1 MQAGAYKVGPER
13 VATRAPARGAA
24 SNVTPLRARYGPT
37 DIATLLWRRRWAM
50 LLVFLVFLG
59 LGVVVSLPMSKSY
72 TANSSLVVRL
82 GREYVYNPRVGDAGR
97 GAAPANDEVIQSE
110 MEILGSTEVKAA
122 VLRDVGL
129 PKLFPDLAR
138 RYEAARSPTG
148 GSAKAQQAVQ
158 GEALRRMD
166 TALKVWAAPDTSVV
180 RLSFQHK
187 DPLVAATALNTL
199 VDEYLRYRRAVLL
212 ARDVGP
218 LAAQRRDFEVRL
230 AGADKAFTDFLTANG
245 IGDFDSEKQ
254 SLAQLYG
261 QLLGDSYAARAQLS
275 ETQGR
280 LGVTAAQVSASP
292 SEISLYRD
300 LDHSA
305 ADKLATLKVELQD
318 LQGRYRADTQ
328 PVKDKQ
334 AQVDAMSRL
343 AAAEAG
349 GTASVRRGANPVF
362 QALQTERNTLAA
374 QARSLSARAATLQ
387 AELDRVI
394 ARRQKL
400 AQIEPQYQALLRDRD
415 LLAGNVKAFAA
426 REQDSQAAQA
436 LSAQGGD
443 DTVRVVQRAYAPTKG
458 SSGRA
463 VVIALAGLFG
473 AFAALCLG
481 LVSTF
486 LGRGF
491 PSAASAERTLEL
503 PVLAVA
509 PRRAG

>member
-1 MQAGAYKVGPER
+1 MQAGAYTVGPER
-13 VATRAPARGAA
+13 VAARAPVAGRAPGAA
-24 SNVTPLRARYGPT
+24 PLRARYGPA
-37 DIATLLWRRRWAM
+37 DIATLLWRRRWGM
-50 LLVFLVFLG
+50 LAVFLVVLG
-59 LGVVVSLPMSKSY
+59 LGIAAALPMQKTY
-72 TANSSLVVRL
+72 TASSSLVVRL

-138 RYEAARSPTG
+138 RFEQARTPS
-148 GSAKAQQAVQ
+148 AQQGVQ

-166 TALKVWAAPDTSVV
+166 AALKVWAAPDTSVV

-199 VDEYLRYRRAVLL
+199 VDEYLRYRRSVLL

-230 AGADKAFTDFLTANG
+230 AAADKAYADFLAANG
-245 IGDFDSEKQ
+245 IGDFDNEKQ

-261 QLLGDSYAARAQLS
+261 QLLGDSYSARAQLS

-280 LGVTAAQVSASP
+280 LGATAAQVSASP

-305 ADKLATLKVELQD
+305 ADKLASLKVELQD
-318 LQGRYRADTQ
+318 LQGRYRPDAQ
-328 PVKDKQ
+328 PVRDKQ
-334 AQVDAMSRL
+334 AQVDAMAKL

-362 QALQTERNTLAA
+362 QALQTERNTQAA
-374 QARSLSARAATLQ
+374 QARSLAARSATLQ
-387 AELDRVI
+387 AELDRVT

-400 AQIEPQYQALLRDRD
+400 SEIEPQYQALLRDRD
-415 LLAGNVKAFAA
+415 LLAANVKAFAA

-436 LSAQGGD
+436 LAAQGGD
-443 DTVRVVQRAYAPTKG
+443 DTVRVVQRAYTPTKG
-458 SSGRA
+458 SSGR
-463 VVIALAGLFG
+463 VVVVALAALFG
-473 AFAALCLG
+473 AFAAACLG
-481 LVSTF
+481 LVSVVS
-486 LGRGF
+486 GRGF

-509 PRRAG
+509 PRRTA